1 MKLNKI
7 RGHNRIHKQII
18 NWQNENLKLN
28 LDYIKR
34 NQRGRIDID
43 VHPWCDIP
51 IIKSSFPEPYGKT
64 RQKILNA
71 LLEIYKSWKK
81 QLDDL
86 NEPYYLKVWLYEHR
100 FSRSQ
105 VVCAMGDSLDY
116 YETTFR
122 KPDKAKEINLN
133 SYGNLKSKMSVLKWE
148 LHVDEDIYNNI
159 TVGTKDLYA
168 NFKDFEDSNRW
179 FRRLL
184 KRPHRAEKTEVI
196 DGIEELYFFK
206 KGNVWIGGK

>member
-1 MKLNKI
+1 
-7 RGHNRIHKQII
+7 
-18 NWQNENLKLN
+18 
-28 LDYIKR
+28 
-34 NQRGRIDID
+34 
-43 VHPWCDIP
+43 
-51 IIKSSFPEPYGKT
+51 
-64 RQKILNA
+64 
-71 LLEIYKSWKK
+71 
-81 QLDDL
+81 
-86 NEPYYLKVWLYEHR
+86 
-100 FSRSQ
+100 
-105 VVCAMGDSLDY
+105 MGDSLDY

-148 LHVDEDIYNNI
+148 LHVDEDIYDNI
-159 TVGTKDLYA
+159 TVGTEDLYA

-184 KRPHRAEKTEVI
+184 KRPHRTEKTEVI